1 MNPGIQENAKVPIN
15 SDFSVIILF
24 ISVVFAVASVVL
36 SYPDIQRMY
45 QDAEILLFIGVIIID
60 ALLLVLAFLDIRKE
74 NRAKTVDKISIGI
87 VLISFLVYFYNL
99 IL

>member
-45 QDAEILLFIGVIIID
+45 QDAEIPLFIGVIIID

-74 NRAKTVDKISIGI
+74 NRANTVDKISIGI
-87 VLISFLVYFYNL
+87 VLISFLIYFYNL